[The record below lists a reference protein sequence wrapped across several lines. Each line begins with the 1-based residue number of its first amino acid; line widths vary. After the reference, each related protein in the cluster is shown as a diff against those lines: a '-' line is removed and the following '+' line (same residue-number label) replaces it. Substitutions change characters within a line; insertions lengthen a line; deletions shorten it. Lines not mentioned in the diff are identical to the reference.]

1 MEISTSVR
9 HSIALP
15 VTEASQVGDVR
26 RLAARLA
33 TECGFD
39 EVERGSVSLI
49 VTELGNNLAKYAS
62 DGQIVLR
69 LLADEAHAGIE
80 ILSLDSGPGFS
91 DIGKRVADGYSS
103 AGTPGNGIGAVKR
116 MSSEFD
122 IYSSPGLGTAILARV
137 SRELPQESRSPG
149 FEFGVVSVPIGGEEK
164 CGDSW
169 GVFQDE
175 NRALFAVVDGLG
187 HGAIAAEAG
196 DEAVRV
202 FHDHTSDS
210 SVDIVSRTHL
220 ALRSTRGAVMAITE
234 AQLDGVDVEFTGVG
248 NISGSIFDGASVQ
261 RMISVNGTLGLA
273 AKPRAFSY
281 SWDPDGVLI
290 MHSDGLHS
298 RWQLDKFPALLRRHP
313 SIIAGFLYQHYCRG
327 RDDVT
332 VLVARRNQR

>member
-1 MEISTSVR
+1 LR

-15 VTEASQVGDVR
+15 ITENSQVGDAR
-26 RLAARLA
+26 RLASRLA
-33 TECGFD
+33 SECGCSETECGA
-39 EVERGSVSLI
+39 VSVI
-49 VTELGNNLAKYAS
+49 ATELGNNLVKYAS

-69 LLADEAHAGIE
+69 SLTDEPSAGVE

-91 DIGKRVADGYSS
+91 DIAKRVADGYSS
-103 AGTPGNGIGAVKR
+103 SGTPGNGLGAVKR

-122 IYSSPGLGTAILARV
+122 IYSAPGIGTAILSRVVPERSQV
-137 SRELPQESRSPG
+137 SRPTS
-149 FEFGVVSVPIGGEEK
+149 FEFGVVSVPIVGEEK

-169 GVFQDE
+169 AVFQDGS
-175 NRALFAVVDGLG
+175 RALFAVVDGLG
-187 HGAIAAEAG
+187 HGIIAAEAG

-210 SVDIVSRTHL
+210 SIESIARIHL
-220 ALRSTRGAVMAITE
+220 ALRSTRGAVMAIAE
-234 AQLDGVDVEFTGVG
+234 AQVNGTGVEYTGVG
-248 NISGSIFDGASVQ
+248 NISGAVFDGDTVQ
-261 RMISVNGTLGLA
+261 RMVSVNGTLGLA

-281 SWDPDGVLI
+281 AWHPDGVLI
-290 MHSDGLHS
+290 MHSDGLQN

-313 SIIAGFLYQHYCRG
+313 SLVAGLLYQQYCRG